1 MGPSGVTGGGLR
13 GVWGGGASLYF
24 SYSVTNVGEFFTI
37 NRGKNPP
44 KCSACVE
51 LLKYLQT
58 YLALIITNYVKMAF
72 NTAYREANSSKMS
85 KTQRN
90 VKSKIPYIQ
99 PYQNRKSHV
108 QKTTL

>member
-1 MGPSGVTGGGLR
+1 MAGVSEAVAGAELESAGAPCEG

-58 YLALIITNYVKMAF
+58 YLALIITNYV
-72 NTAYREANSSKMS
+72 
-85 KTQRN
+85 
-90 VKSKIPYIQ
+90 I
-99 PYQNRKSHV
+99 
-108 QKTTL
+108 L